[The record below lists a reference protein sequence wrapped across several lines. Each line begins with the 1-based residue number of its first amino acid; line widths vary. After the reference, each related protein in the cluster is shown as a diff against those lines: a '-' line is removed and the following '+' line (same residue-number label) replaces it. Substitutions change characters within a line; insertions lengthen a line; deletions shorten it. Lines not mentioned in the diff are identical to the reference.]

1 MKKLDVSACT
11 SSNILFTKSG
21 TFEFLQLAFR
31 EIGDAAF
38 KSLIGSD
45 YDPTKMYRLVGAE
58 LTSTGADD
66 YTVSEGY
73 VFHNGEIYKV
83 NAIGGSGVNLS
94 GRYTYLV
101 PVRTQYNIYADPT
114 DFSDGVQRDVHNIYE
129 MEFTNSDDPLNRN
142 DVVDFIL
149 INPRVESRVFADPLE
164 TVYMDRNRTYF
175 FTGYEDPLGGAH
187 HYTIGSPVGGSLVVG
202 SEINIY
208 TPVSTL
214 DYPVLDTPANSVIL
228 QLNAT
233 PSFTPS
239 GNLLIKI
246 KYIGNDG
253 TDNYFTLEMY
263 KL

>member
-11 SSNILFTKSG
+11 STNILFTKSG
-21 TFEFLQLAFR
+21 TFEFLQLSYR
-31 EIGDAAF
+31 EICDGII
-38 KSLIGSD
+38 KGLIGNS
-45 YDPTKMYRLVGAE
+45 YDSAKVYRLSGAE
-58 LTSTGADD
+58 LTNIGADD
-66 YTVSEGY
+66 FTVSEGY

-83 NAIGGSGVNLS
+83 DAVGGSGVNLS
-94 GRYTYLV
+94 GLYIYMI

-129 MEFTNSDDPLNRN
+129 MEFTSSDDPSDRN

-164 TVYMDRNRTYF
+164 TVYMDRNRSYF

-187 HYTIGSPVGGSLVVG
+187 HYTISFPIGGSLVVG

-208 TPVSTL
+208 TPVGTL

-228 QLNAT
+228 KLNST

-263 KL
+263 KF